1 MRRRNPVYRDLMTSQ
16 RFLKLLSLI
25 SLIATMTAIAIWRQ
39 TGEAPSPWLTRLA
52 VAALCAALVVFVIDR
67 ETRPRIM
74 LQFLAA
80 LFATLALFTFA
91 ADYTGAHSATGGFHS
106 MTLLERMTD
115 FAPSLP
121 VSIKNGVSRALGVAA
136 WDSGIA
142 LLFGLPAYLFFAIL
156 ALVSGYAGRPRREI
170 QIYIN

>member
-1 MRRRNPVYRDLMTSQ
+1 MTSQ

-25 SLIATMTAIAIWRQ
+25 SLIATLSAIAIWRQ
-39 TGEAPSPWLTRLA
+39 TGESPSPWIIQLA
-52 VAALCAALVVFVIDR
+52 IAALSAALVVFVIDR

-91 ADYTGAHSATGGFHS
+91 ADYTAAHSATTGFHS
-106 MTLLERMTD
+106 TTLLERMTD

-121 VSIKNGVSRALGVAA
+121 VSIKSGVSRALGAAA
-136 WDSGIA
+136 WDSGVA
-142 LLFGLPAYLFFAIL
+142 LLFSLPAYLFFALL
-156 ALVSGYAGRPRREI
+156 ALICGYAGRPRREI